1 LTARTKRRPRRPP
14 PSPFRLRW
22 VAIAGIAVLGLLY
35 YRPLTSYVHARHT
48 VARRSHEVRSLLAE
62 RRALE
67 KRIDDTATG
76 AVLTRQAR
84 RLGFVKPGE
93 RLFIVKGI
101 DAWRRAH
108 ATTIGDGG

>member
-1 LTARTKRRPRRPP
+1 M
-14 PSPFRLRW
+14 RLRW
-22 VAIAGIAVLGLLY
+22 IAIAGVAVLGLLY
-35 YRPLTSYVHARHT
+35 YRPLTAYVHARHT
-48 VARRSHEVRSLLAE
+48 VARRSNEVRSLLAE
-62 RRALE
+62 RRVLE
-67 KRIDDTATG
+67 RRLEEAGTG

-108 ATTIGDGG
+108 ATTIGSHG